1 MKKSLRIFLENA
13 TSEPIQQQKIY
24 KGFFGRKCFCVCC
37 DLDPHSRLCV
47 LSRASGIQGYLWVA
61 PGPTHF
67 IVVMHKALFLFNL

>member
-1 MKKSLRIFLENA
+1 MRLRNQYNNKKYKKYTKVSL
-13 TSEPIQQQKIY
+13 
-24 KGFFGRKCFCVCC
+24 FGEKSFCVCC

>member
-47 LSRASGIQGYLWVA
+47 WSRARKSEWYSRLSLGRSRANSLHCCDA
-61 PGPTHF
+61 
-67 IVVMHKALFLFNL
+67 